1 MGYHWMGKNYAKQRY
16 AYWFVKKVWKL
27 SQTIDRTK
35 NNEVSIWRLDGCIL
49 SLLEKECHLESKN

>member
-1 MGYHWMGKNYAKQRY
+1 MGKNYAKQKC

-27 SQTIDRTK
+27 SQTVDRTK